1 MKKNWINVECFYLFS
16 FTKIKEDYIK
26 EFSKRI
32 TDISL
37 MECERYNQ
45 VLAQQ
50 VAGGASDLLQQ
61 DWTED
66 QQSVKE
72 LLN

>member
-1 MKKNWINVECFYLFS
+1 MKKNLIDIEQNLFS
-16 FTKIKEDYIK
+16 FLKVKEESIK

-32 TDISL
+32 SDISL

-50 VAGGASDLLQQ
+50 VSGGASDLLQQ

-66 QQSVKE
+66 QQSVQK
-72 LLN
+72 LFN

>member
-1 MKKNWINVECFYLFS
+1 MKQFPFFVFNEISS
-16 FTKIKEDYIK
+16 FNKIKDDYIK
-26 EFSKRI
+26 EFHKKI

-50 VAGGASDLLQQ
+50 VAGGNTDLLQQ

-66 QQSVKE
+66 QQSV
-72 LLN
+72 LLFK